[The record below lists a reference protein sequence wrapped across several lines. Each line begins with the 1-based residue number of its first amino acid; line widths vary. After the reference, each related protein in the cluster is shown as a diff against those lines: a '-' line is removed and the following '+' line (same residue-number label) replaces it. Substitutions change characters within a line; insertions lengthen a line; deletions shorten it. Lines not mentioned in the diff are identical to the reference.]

1 MSPNGPI
8 CDAWAVNFA
17 RTVVAAVA
25 AMSLAGWADA
35 MDVPTIVLSE
45 PPPISVGPQVTF
57 AVPKYTLTPQER
69 DLVASCLVLE
79 AASQGEFGMRG
90 VMAVVYNRSRGLPE
104 LFTPIVLQEKQFSA
118 FNKMTAGR
126 ETAARLIA
134 RAQRD
139 RMWETALAIV
149 DEAAVQNTWRDPT
162 GGATHYTRVGER
174 TRWTHTLAQ
183 TTIIGRH
190 AFYR

>member
-1 MSPNGPI
+1 MSFAG
-8 CDAWAVNFA
+8 WAK
-17 RTVVAAVA
+17 AAVA
-25 AMSLAGWADA
+25 
-35 MDVPTIVLSE
+35 VPTIVLTDS
-45 PPPISVGPQVTF
+45 PPTNAGPTVTF
-57 AVPKYTLTPQER
+57 AVPKYVLTAQER

-90 VMAVVYNRSRGLPE
+90 VMAVIYNRSRGLPE
-104 LFTPIVLQEKQFSA
+104 LFATIIVQEKQFSA

-126 ETAARLIA
+126 ESPTRLIQ
-134 RAQRD
+134 RAQKD

-149 DEAAVQNTWRDPT
+149 DDAAKRNTWHDPT
-162 GGATHYTRVGER
+162 GGATHYTLVGER